1 MDLCD
6 AWFSNSKRFLG
17 LIQMTETTVNL
28 NVHEI
33 GILLSALSNLENVD
47 EIRLA
52 REYGSVP
59 ALYNKLYTLWE
70 RMDTSQTGLRN
81 DVVPSF

>member
-1 MDLCD
+1 
-6 AWFSNSKRFLG
+6 
-17 LIQMTETTVNL
+17 MTEAQVNL

-33 GILLSALSNLENVD
+33 GVILSALQELNLREENR
-47 EIRLA
+47 IA

-59 ALYNKLYTLWE
+59 ALYNKLYSVFE
-70 RMDTSQTGLRN
+70 QMDTSGTVLRN

>member
-1 MDLCD
+1 
-6 AWFSNSKRFLG
+6 
-17 LIQMTETTVNL
+17 MTETQVNL

-33 GILLSALSNLENVD
+33 GVILSALQELNLREENR
-47 EIRLA
+47 IA

-59 ALYNKLYTLWE
+59 ALYNKLYTVFE
-70 RMDTSQTGLRN
+70 QMDRSEVSLKN

>member
-1 MDLCD
+1 
-6 AWFSNSKRFLG
+6 
-17 LIQMTETTVNL
+17 MTETTVQL

-33 GILLSALSNLENVD
+33 GVILSALQLLNVREENQ
-47 EIRLA
+47 IA

-59 ALYNKLYTLWE
+59 ALYNKLYTVFE
-70 RMDTSQTGLRN
+70 QMDTSQTGLRN